1 MGKFSL
7 IFYYS
12 TIKVG
17 GKGNKVTLKVQLENK
32 LCLIRVILAFKSV
45 KWVLT
50 AMGWRWG
57 GQGGAKDY
65 RSFSCIY

>member
-1 MGKFSL
+1 MEKFSL

-17 GKGNKVTLKVQLENK
+17 RKDNKVTLQVQLENK
-32 LCLIRVILAFKSV
+32 LCLIRVSLAFKSV

-50 AMGWRWG
+50 AVAGRWG
-57 GQGGAKDY
+57 GQGGA
-65 RSFSCIY
+65 

>member
-1 MGKFSL
+1 MENFSV

-17 GKGNKVTLKVQLENK
+17 GKDNRVTLKVQLENK

-50 AMGWRWG
+50 AMGGRWG
-57 GQGGAKDY
+57 GQGVA
-65 RSFSCIY
+65 